1 MSTGPQF
8 GTPREG
14 CEHRD
19 RPAVF
24 GLLERQGRLAFV
36 RITLADG
43 TPPFIDLPGGAI
55 DPGETPEAALVREF
69 AEETGL
75 AVAAAGQIGK
85 ASQYFVTSKDEAVNN
100 RCAFMIVRQS
110 GDRAEKIEDDHEL
123 IWLEPL
129 EAVRLLRHEAHAW
142 GVTAW
147 IRSGLPQA

>member
-8 GTPREG
+8 GAPVSGRS
-14 CEHRD
+14 HRD

-24 GLLERQGRLAFV
+24 GLLERAGSLAFV

-55 DPGETPEAALVREF
+55 DPGESPQTALAREF

-75 AVAAAGQIGK
+75 SVSAGEAFAQ
-85 ASQYFVTSKDEAVNN
+85 ASQYFLTSKGEAVNN
-100 RCAFMIVRQS
+100 RCAFMVVRPTD
-110 GDRAEKIEDDHEL
+110 GAAEKIEEDHEL

-129 EAVRLLRHEAHAW
+129 EALRVLRHDAHAW
-142 GVTAW
+142 GVAAW
-147 IRSGLPQA
+147 IRSRLSQA